1 MTRALAPG
9 SRPLLQVVLQ
19 VFFEVV
25 QLQEWIVVVSL
36 HHLLLKECLAILHLP
51 HCQVAFKDLREELGI
66 TELHLILP
74 ISPLKETVGT
84 D

>member
-1 MTRALAPG
+1 M
-9 SRPLLQVVLQ
+9 LQ
-19 VFFEVV
+19 VFLEMV
-25 QLQEWIVVVSL
+25 QLQERVVVVSL

-51 HCQVAFKDLREELGI
+51 HCQVTFQDLREELGI

-74 ISPLKETVGT
+74 IGSLEEAVGA